1 MGELPMR
8 IKKTGLIAVLL
19 LSLLLICISAA
30 AACAS
35 PSSAS
40 NQTAQSQPEITPPDN
55 AETSTAPPQTPAT
68 TEEPGRPAAATPV
81 SVVVAGYINHGPM
94 QPTVRAIKEVLSKY
108 DGSVDVTWV
117 DLATSQGQS
126 YFQEHSLTA
135 HMNVIINGTY
145 EYEVNGKTVDFQ
157 WFEGQ
162 QWTEEE
168 LDTVLAGLIH
178 S

>member
-1 MGELPMR
+1 MR
-8 IKKTGLIAVLL
+8 IKQAGLTAVLL
-19 LSLLLICISAA
+19 LSLLTIGIFVP
-30 AACAS
+30 AACTS
-35 PSSAS
+35 QSSAS
-40 NQTAQSQPEITPPDN
+40 SPPAQSQPVTNPPEN
-55 AETSTAPPQTPAT
+55 TESAAAPPQAPAPSEETAPPAVS
-68 TEEPGRPAAATPV
+68 ASPV
-81 SVVVAGYINHGPM
+81 SVVIAGYINHGPM

-108 DGSVDVTWV
+108 DGNVDVTWV

-126 YFQEHSLTA
+126 YFQEHGLTA
-135 HMNVIINGTY
+135 HMNVIINGKS
-145 EYEVNGKTVDFQ
+145 EYEVNGKTVDFE

>member
-1 MGELPMR
+1 MR
-8 IKKTGLIAVLL
+8 TKQTGLTAVIL
-19 LSLLLICISAA
+19 LSLLLIGIPIT
-30 AACAS
+30 AACTTQ
-35 PSSAS
+35 SSAS
-40 NQTAQSQPEITPPDN
+40 NQPAQSQPPTNAPENTESTSSPPQ
-55 AETSTAPPQTPAT
+55 TSPPSEETAPPVV
-68 TEEPGRPAAATPV
+68 AASPV
-81 SVVVAGYINHGPM
+81 SVVIAGYINHGPM

-108 DGSVDVTWV
+108 EGDVDVTWV

-126 YFQEHSLTA
+126 YFQEHGLTA